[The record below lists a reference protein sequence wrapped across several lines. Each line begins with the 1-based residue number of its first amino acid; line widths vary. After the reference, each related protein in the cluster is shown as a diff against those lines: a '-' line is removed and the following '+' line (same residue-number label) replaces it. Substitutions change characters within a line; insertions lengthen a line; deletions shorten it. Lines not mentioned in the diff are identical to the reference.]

1 MATLRSVLALPAE
14 VVADTDRLQ
23 GLLGQVLDQ
32 LVEHAHG
39 LGWHLDGAPAVVIL
53 QPIHA
58 AALGLHADPP
68 EGPGDFV
75 VAVVSVAAADELDA
89 LLAR

>member
-1 MATLRSVLALPAE
+1 MGTLRSVLALPAA

-32 LVEHAHG
+32 LVEHPHG
-39 LGWHLDGAPAVVIL
+39 LGWRLDGAPAAVIL

-58 AALGLHADPP
+58 AALGLHVDPP
-68 EGPGDFV
+68 QGVGDHLV
-75 VAVVSVAAADELDA
+75 VVVSVTAEDELDA
-89 LLAR
+89 L